1 MTNMANPRN
10 DLQGWKPR
18 VAEFMGGHKPREM
31 GNYGDL
37 DVNPNENGEGLSH
50 HTRGPLRKI
59 REKAREQRNA
69 KKRKKSAVSEL
80 LPWSATH

>member
-37 DVNPNENGEGLSH
+37 DVNPNENGEGLCI
-50 HTRGPLRKI
+50 TLEGLLKI
-59 REKAREQRNA
+59 RRLWSREMLRRESKLRLVN
-69 KKRKKSAVSEL
+69 
-80 LPWSATH
+80 